1 MHPLLAQP
9 RSLSAYLLFWAGLSV
24 VPWVLIHSHSPLGA
38 LALSALCTV
47 AFALGTLSVWYLCRA
62 LPLLPAKIWQ
72 VVSIHAA
79 TAALWSL
86 AFLAC
91 SKLLSE
97 LLALLPAWQRLP
109 ADVDAAEGALIGVG
123 LLFYLLVATFHY
135 VLAELEQRRTAGERE
150 AVLALAAQ
158 RAELSALRAQVHP
171 HFLFNSLNTVS
182 ALIGYDTVK
191 AREACL
197 LLAQYL
203 RRTLGAQEHALVT
216 LRDEW
221 SLCERYLAVEALRL
235 GARLRIEV
243 SMEEAAENCQIPS
256 LLLQP
261 LVENAITHGI
271 ARLDEPRPL
280 RLRAGCHAGR
290 LSIELENEFA
300 PAPRRRDGGLGLANV
315 RARLFG
321 QYGNDATL
329 RVERERDRFA
339 VVLNLPASASHEL
352 AAPSPPQ
359 DAEAP

>member
-1 MHPLLAQP
+1 MHPLVAQP

-24 VPWVLIHSHSPLGA
+24 VPWVLLHSTTPRASLI
-38 LALSALCTV
+38 LSALCTV
-47 AFALGTLSVWYLCRA
+47 AFALGTLPVWYLCRA
-62 LPLLPAKIWQ
+62 LPLLPGKGWR

-86 AFLAC
+86 GFLAC
-91 SKLLSE
+91 SKVLAE
-97 LLALLPAWQRLP
+97 LFALLPGLQRLP
-109 ADVDAAEGALIGVG
+109 TDVGAAEGALIGVG

-135 VLAELEQRRTAGERE
+135 VLAELEQRRTASERE

-203 RRTLGAQEHALVT
+203 RRTLGAQERALVT
-216 LRDEW
+216 LREEW
-221 SLCERYLAVEALRL
+221 LLCERYLAVEALRL
-235 GARLRIEV
+235 GERLRVEV
-243 SMEEAAENCQIPS
+243 DMEDAAEHCQVPS

-261 LVENAITHGI
+261 LVENAVTHGI
-271 ARLDEPRPL
+271 ARLDAPGPL
-280 RLRAGCHAGR
+280 RARARCRNGR
-290 LSIELENEFA
+290 LSLEIENGFA
-300 PAPRRRDGGLGLANV
+300 PAPRRHEGGLGLANV

-321 QYGNDATL
+321 QYGNEATL
-329 RVERERDRFA
+329 RVEQERDRFM
-339 VVLNLPASASHEL
+339 VVLDLPATSPHHPEAS
-352 AAPSPPQ
+352 
-359 DAEAP
+359 